1 MYLPAVPFLKWSTVI
16 LCVLQGGYMVFDGA
30 RALVVGAYITPGSGE
45 QAGQLGPW
53 ARLVSLVGV
62 EPESTGMKLAFVVLG
77 VLWLILGPGVAME
90 AGWSWSAGLVL
101 ALATLWYLVAGTV
114 VSVAVLVLLLTP
126 QMRRALGRELTPG
139 PV

>member
-1 MYLPAVPFLKWSTVI
+1 VPFLKWSTVI
-16 LCVLQGGYMVFDGA
+16 LSVLQGGYMVFDGA
-30 RALVVGAYITPGSGE
+30 RALVVGAYVTPGSGE

-77 VLWLILGPGVAME
+77 VLWLILGLGV
-90 AGWSWSAGLVL
+90 

>member
-1 MYLPAVPFLKWSTVI
+1 
-16 LCVLQGGYMVFDGA
+16 MVFDGA

-62 EPESTGMKLAFVVLG
+62 EPESTGMKLAFVVFG
-77 VLWLILGPGVAME
+77 VLWLILGLGVAME